1 MFNTW
6 INYLWKIYVVIE
18 SFQFLDHVCDE
29 TFISLNSFSV
39 HGSLCAENKVT
50 LVTAIHVHLTLNLS
64 VVAVFFVQL
73 KPLATCSF

>member
-18 SFQFLDHVCDE
+18 SFQFLDYVCDE

-39 HGSLCAENKVT
+39 HGSLCTENKVT
-50 LVTAIHVHLTLNLS
+50 LVTAVVVCSLTSIQEARGNVPIIYWS
-64 VVAVFFVQL
+64 ASA
-73 KPLATCSF
+73 P